1 MSYEKILIIHLMG
14 RKMLWE
20 VVSVFAHNFGN
31 LLLFTSH
38 NILLMMETKSIIGGI
53 FYAL

>member
-1 MSYEKILIIHLMG
+1 
-14 RKMLWE
+14 MLWE
-20 VVSVFAHNFGN
+20 VVPVFAHNFGN